1 MKKAM
6 WLVAGAAL
14 ALGGCGLLKKD
25 EHGYPE
31 AVKQNFI
38 RSCTTQASEA
48 NCTCALA
55 GIEKA
60 INYERFQA
68 ADEAVKANRPVDP
81 AFQRQIETIIAG
93 CQGGK

>member
-1 MKKAM
+1 MKQALWM
-6 WLVAGAAL
+6 VAGAAL
-14 ALGGCGLLKKD
+14 ALGGCGLLEKD

-31 AVKQNFI
+31 AVKQAFV
-38 RSCTTQASEA
+38 RSCATQASEA

-60 INYERFQA
+60 IPYDKFQA

-81 AFQRQIETIIAG
+81 AFQRQVETIVAG
-93 CQGGK
+93 CRGGK